1 LFERTIGSFFR
12 NLFYSVQF
20 LIKKDFFMQRG
31 KSMFRYDV
39 WLAAGLIVLSIVLKL
54 SAVIALYFTYDP
66 SYYPRPIDEQTIERV
81 N

>member
-1 LFERTIGSFFR
+1 VLFFLGSF
-12 NLFYSVQF
+12 LFSEV

-39 WLAAGLIVLSIVLKL
+39 WLAAGLIVLSIVLKV
-54 SAVIALYFTYDP
+54 SAVIALYFTYD
-66 SYYPRPIDEQTIERV
+66 SSHYTRPIDEQTMERV